1 MNNFRSQILV
11 FLALMPGIQ
20 YGFVYEAKILK
31 NKDKNQQFIGLSD
44 FHDKVHPVTKKQLTK
59 IETWLGQC
67 DKEQTKV
74 LLEDLSSK
82 GSAGRNSC
90 GRFKVNSKGG
100 ILGGLTEYCQAR
112 NLLVENVEY
121 RYCRVSALGPVLND
135 NYTCTSQ
142 IHSVNTISVACLVK
156 EIQDI
161 IHEIQGYDD
170 GKALAAYYQKNI
182 KEVESELKKLSLD
195 YSNTMSVGHYL
206 TLYSHQKNRLDVL
219 KRLLTFDSSLLDLK
233 LIHLV
238 VNAPQRKVPTIAG
251 GSHISRV
258 ADALVKYAG
267 YEVEYSTPVRY
278 DREHDVKKCL
288 GSAIIDDNFCMRPQP
303 IDLAILD
310 RYMAE

>member
-1 MNNFRSQILV
+1 MRKLLYKILL
-11 FLALMPGIQ
+11 FIGCIPLTN
-20 YGFVYEAKILK
+20 YGFVYEAKILI
-31 NKDKNQQFIGLSD
+31 NPNKNQQFIGLSD
-44 FHDKVHPVTKKQLTK
+44 FHDKIHPVTKKQLMK
-59 IETWLGQC
+59 IETWLAHC

-100 ILGGLTEYCQAR
+100 ILGGLTEYCESH
-112 NLLVENVEY
+112 NLFVENVEY

-135 NYTCTSQ
+135 SYTCISQ
-142 IHSVNTISVACLVK
+142 IPSVNNISVACLVK

-161 IHEIQGYDD
+161 IHEIQAYDD
-170 GKALAAYYQKNI
+170 GKTLNAYYQKNV
-182 KEVESELKKLSLD
+182 KEVEAELQKLSLD
-195 YSNTMSVGHYL
+195 CTNGMSVGHYL
-206 TLYSHQKNRLDVL
+206 TLYSHQKNRFEIL

-233 LIHLV
+233 LIHNV
-238 VNAPQRKVPTIAG
+238 VNASQQKVVTIAG

-258 ADALVKYAG
+258 ADALVKHAG
-267 YEVEYSTPVRY
+267 YKKEYSTPVQY

-288 GSAIIDDNFCMRPQP
+288 GSAIIDDNFCLRPQP
-303 IDLAILD
+303 IDLGLLD